1 MRPATEPPG
10 LRVDE
15 PNLATTRFLRP
26 KRNGNNQATTRFEP
40 SRPLGSIGEY
50 DLVQQL
56 GRCVFVGHHRVTRQ
70 PFAIRVLEPA
80 PGGRRDRAERQLAVA
95 RALAA
100 IDHPNVVRTIEVGL
114 YEGRVYLVMEYLRG
128 KTLES
133 ALELHGALPVSQ
145 AIRIGMHVARGLEA
159 AHLRGIVHRNID
171 AGTVI
176 LEPSERGRSTVKL
189 ADFEIEPGDDVV
201 RIARHSMSPELCR
214 GGAIDHRTDLYSLG
228 VLLHRVCTL
237 KYPFEGTPIEILAM
251 YRFRSVVRPPP
262 ALAGVPADLAST
274 IQRCLSEDPADRPA
288 TAGEVL
294 ESLRRAAD
302 GLKRRDRNRP
312 EAAERARATPSAEPS
327 VTSDPL
333 DPVLLE
339 LEQLPTDEWAGGA
352 SGKPVPAPA
361 APVAAAPA
369 PVRVAAAPAPVP
381 ARFAAEAAPTLLEKP
396 APRSVAKAAS
406 GPAALAQ
413 TMLAAPA
420 APAAAKTVVAA
431 GPAALAQTM
440 LAAPAPAA
448 AKTVIAAPVP
458 AGPPAAAPAVLGAP
472 APAIALKVPVPAA
485 MLAAASARSVPP
497 QAAPE
502 PIDPVGDSSGVLIAP
517 SGPAHVAIA
526 LPLDA
531 AAAMPAPPRAIP
543 PFRVPWKPVAV
554 LVAAIT
560 AGSVL
565 SLWTTRGGSDGEAAS
580 SAASATPAP
589 ASPATPAPAAAA
601 QPAAS
606 PPLQVP
612 TCAPGT
618 PALVP
623 DVVLSA
629 GVPQP
634 AAPAEPAEIRD
645 EAPRKPPRRK
655 SRPRIRPDEE
665 PSAGESPSSGET
677 IDVSEDRPRRRVREL
692 QRESQIDL

>member
-1 MRPATEPPG
+1 MRPATDPQG

-26 KRNGNNQATTRFEP
+26 ARNKNNNTTTRFEP

-56 GRCVFVGHHRVTRQ
+56 GRCVFVGHHRLTRQ

-80 PGGRRDRAERQLAVA
+80 PGGRRDRVERQLAA
-95 RALAA
+95 AHALAA

-128 KTLES
+128 KALES

-159 AHLRGIVHRNID
+159 AHVRGVVHRNLD
-171 AGTVI
+171 AETVI
-176 LEPSERGRSTVKL
+176 LVPSERGRSTVKL

-262 ALAGVPADLAST
+262 ALAGVPAELAST

-288 TAGEVL
+288 SAGEVL
-294 ESLRRAAD
+294 ESLRRVAD
-302 GLKRRDRNRP
+302 GRKRRDRSRP
-312 EAAERARATPSAEPS
+312 EAAERARPTPAAEPS
-327 VTSDPL
+327 VTSGSL

-339 LEQLPTDEWAGGA
+339 LEQLPTDEWAAGA
-352 SGKPVPAPA
+352 RGRRVPAPA
-361 APVAAAPA
+361 APIAAAA
-369 PVRVAAAPAPVP
+369 APVP

-396 APRSVAKAAS
+396 ASRPVARAAA
-406 GPAALAQ
+406 GPAVLAQ

-431 GPAALAQTM
+431 SPAVLAKTVVAGSPAALAQTM
-440 LAAPAPAA
+440 L
-448 AKTVIAAPVP
+448 AAPVP
-458 AGPPAAAPAVLGAP
+458 AGPPAAAPAVLVAP

-485 MLAAASARSVPP
+485 MPAAASPRSAPP
-497 QAAPE
+497 QQAAPE
-502 PIDPVGDSSGVLIAP
+502 PIDPLADSSGVVIAP

-526 LPLDA
+526 LPLDGA
-531 AAAMPAPPRAIP
+531 AAAMPAPRRAMQ

-565 SLWTTRGGSDGEAAS
+565 S
-580 SAASATPAP
+580 
-589 ASPATPAPAAAA
+589 
-601 QPAAS
+601 
-606 PPLQVP
+606 
-612 TCAPGT
+612 
-618 PALVP
+618 
-623 DVVLSA
+623 
-629 GVPQP
+629 
-634 AAPAEPAEIRD
+634 
-645 EAPRKPPRRK
+645 
-655 SRPRIRPDEE
+655 
-665 PSAGESPSSGET
+665 
-677 IDVSEDRPRRRVREL
+677 
-692 QRESQIDL
+692 